1 MTMEIQIDILL
12 KIAGVGMLVAVICQL
27 LGKAGRE
34 DIATLVTVAGLILVL
49 LMVLNLAGQLLSQV
63 QALFL
68 LP

>member
-1 MTMEIQIDILL
+1 MPMEIQIDILL
-12 KIAGVGMLVAVICQL
+12 KIAGVGLLVAVICQL

-68 LP
+68 LS

>member
-1 MTMEIQIDILL
+1 MSMEIQIDILL
-12 KIAGVGMLVAVICQL
+12 KIAGVGLLVAVICQL

>member
-1 MTMEIQIDILL
+1 MPMEIQIDILL
-12 KIAGVGMLVAVICQL
+12 KIAGVGLLVAVICQL

>member
-1 MTMEIQIDILL
+1 MEIQIDILL
-12 KIAGVGMLVAVICQL
+12 KIAGIGLLVAVICQL

-34 DIATLVTVAGLILVL
+34 DIATLVTVAELILVL

-68 LP
+68 LS

>member
-1 MTMEIQIDILL
+1 MEIQIDILL
-12 KIAGVGMLVAVICQL
+12 KIAGIGLLVAVICQL

-34 DIATLVTVAGLILVL
+34 DIVTLVTVAGLILVL

>member
-1 MTMEIQIDILL
+1 MEIQIDILL
-12 KIAGVGMLVAVICQL
+12 KIAGVGLLVAVICQL

-68 LP
+68 LS

>member
-1 MTMEIQIDILL
+1 MPMEIQIDILL
-12 KIAGVGMLVAVICQL
+12 KIAGVGLLVAVICQL

-49 LMVLNLAGQLLSQV
+49 LMVLNQAGQLLSQV

>member
-1 MTMEIQIDILL
+1 MEIQIDILL
-12 KIAGVGMLVAVICQL
+12 KIAGIGLLVAVICQL

>member
-1 MTMEIQIDILL
+1 MEIQIDILL
-12 KIAGVGMLVAVICQL
+12 KIAGIGLLVAVICQL

-68 LP
+68 LS

>member
-1 MTMEIQIDILL
+1 MEIQIDILL
-12 KIAGVGMLVAVICQL
+12 KIAGIGLLVAVICQL

-63 QALFL
+63 QAMFL

>member
-1 MTMEIQIDILL
+1 MDIEIIF
-12 KIAGVGMLVAVICQL
+12 KIAAIGIITSVVCQVL
-27 LGKAGRE
+27 SRAGRE
-34 DIATLVTVAGLILVL
+34 DIATLVPVAGLILVL